1 MAKNVVHN
9 NSHSSG
15 SSNNSGSSSHGSTSR
30 PTAQQLAAQRARE
43 EAERKA
49 AIQAQIDTRNGQ
61 IAQFNGIIS
70 ELQAER
76 TDMTN
81 SIQKWTNAKG
91 VFWQEDITYV
101 GEVKNIFEGEAAK
114 SIKQQNDSK
123 IILMDEKMTSAIAIK
138 DSVGG
143 QENRV
148 RTKIGTLNAEIA
160 NLRSQL

>member
-1 MAKNVVHN
+1 MAKNGVHN
-9 NSHSSG
+9 NSHSS
-15 SSNNSGSSSHGSTSR
+15 SSSHNSSSSSHGSTSR
-30 PTAQQLAAQRARE
+30 PTAQQLAEQRAQ
-43 EAERKA
+43 EAKRKA
-49 AIQAQIDTRNGQ
+49 EIQAQIDTRNGQ

-81 SIQKWTNAKG
+81 SIQKWMNAKE

-123 IILMDEKMTSAIAIK
+123 IILMDGKMTSAITIK
-138 DSVGG
+138 DSVSG

-148 RTKIGTLNAEIA
+148 RTKIGTLNTEIA